1 MLLSIYQKNL
11 GGVIMEIINQLVEF
25 IQSIIKTIKDLVA
38 NIRAENDKKN

>member
-1 MLLSIYQKNL
+1 
-11 GGVIMEIINQLVEF
+11 MEIINQLVEF